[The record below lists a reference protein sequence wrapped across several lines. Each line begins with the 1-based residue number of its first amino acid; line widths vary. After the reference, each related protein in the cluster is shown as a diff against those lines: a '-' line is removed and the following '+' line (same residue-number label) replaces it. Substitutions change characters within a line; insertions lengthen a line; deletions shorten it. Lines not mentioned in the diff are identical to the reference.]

1 MKEKGIVIL
10 CGDLSVG
17 QIYKSSGIEL
27 NMGKRSEF
35 CKVNKEERTFQAERK
50 SQLYSW
56 RWDSTRYF

>member
-1 MKEKGIVIL
+1 MKEKGIIIM

-17 QIYKSSGIEL
+17 QIYESSGIEL

-56 RWDSTRYF
+56 R